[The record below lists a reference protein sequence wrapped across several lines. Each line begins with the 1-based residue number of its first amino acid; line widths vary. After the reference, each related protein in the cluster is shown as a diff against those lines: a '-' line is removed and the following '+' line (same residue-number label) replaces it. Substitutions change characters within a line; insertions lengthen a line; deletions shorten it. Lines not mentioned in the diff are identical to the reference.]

1 MQDDQGGGEG
11 AGTNHHV
18 IPAKAGIRPNVI
30 PAKAGT
36 HVAGPNMGPRFRGDD
51 GREGGD
57 DSTDARLVMGAQFVM
72 GAQCVMGAQLA
83 LPVTPPPRNSRSSNT
98 RRTAGPCDRGR

>member
-36 HVAGPNMGPRFRGDD
+36 QVAG
-51 GREGGD
+51 
-57 DSTDARLVMGAQFVM
+57 A
-72 GAQCVMGAQLA
+72 
-83 LPVTPPPRNSRSSNT
+83 
-98 RRTAGPCDRGR
+98 